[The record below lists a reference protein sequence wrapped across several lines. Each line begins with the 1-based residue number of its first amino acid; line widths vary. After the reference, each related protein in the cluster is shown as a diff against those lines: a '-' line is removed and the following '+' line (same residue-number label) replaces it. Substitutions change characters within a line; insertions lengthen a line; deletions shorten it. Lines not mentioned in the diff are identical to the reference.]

1 MMMLMGPHTALGNLP
16 RSIEYNVEWV
26 TGVLRHA
33 RDHQVTRVAA
43 TAAGVESWTNHVKS
57 LGVGLLSNEVDSW
70 MTGINRNIDGK
81 DTRIIARYSGSA
93 PAYRARCDQV
103 AADFYRELALA

>member
-1 MMMLMGPHTALGNLP
+1 
-16 RSIEYNVEWV
+16 VEWV

-33 RDHQVTRVAA
+33 RDHALTRIAA
-43 TAAGVESWTNHVKS
+43 TAAGVESWTDHVKS

-81 DTRIIARYSGSA
+81 GTRIIARYSGSA

-103 AADFYRELALA
+103 AADGYRELALA

>member
-1 MMMLMGPHTALGNLP
+1 
-16 RSIEYNVEWV
+16 
-26 TGVLRHA
+26 
-33 RDHQVTRVAA
+33 
-43 TAAGVESWTNHVKS
+43 
-57 LGVGLLSNEVDSW
+57 

-103 AADFYRELALA
+103 AVEGYRELALA